1 VSQTVLPRSGII
13 RREHRANVSI
23 PVEDLASNG
32 ESMRGKVFHIA
43 CALFAQGSTVD
54 EQGQEL
60 IKDWCNMVCLF
71 ASALASTCATWS
83 AASGPKRGQ
92 KDGKGRKEQGQ
103 EEEKSKCEKVG

>member
-1 VSQTVLPRSGII
+1 MIAREIHQLLMKWVSKAR
-13 RREHRANVSI
+13 NVETDPSI

-60 IKDWCNMVCLF
+60 IKDWCNMVSSL
-71 ASALASTCATWS
+71 LVV
-83 AASGPKRGQ
+83 Q
-92 KDGKGRKEQGQ
+92 KLC
-103 EEEKSKCEKVG
+103 SF